1 MPRDRQGAFAANFS
15 PDTLSRFRDLCKQQD
30 RQYTKVLERLAVLYL
45 ETNGEVLNSPSVPRP
60 VRDAKAPASSVDA
73 ELLQD
78 LLKRLEQLVED
89 YKNADDHLEEIVYSL
104 TERDQKLEQ

>member
-1 MPRDRQGAFAANFS
+1 MPRDRQGSFAANFS

-60 VRDAKAPASSVDA
+60 MRDAKVPSTSFDV
-73 ELLQD
+73 ELVQD
-78 LLKRLEQLVED
+78 LLKRVDQLAED
-89 YKNADDHLEEIVYSL
+89 YKNADDHLEALVVSL
-104 TERDQKLEQ
+104 TERVQKLEQ